1 MTNIAQP
8 ATSTI
13 EPVQGKTQP
22 PRPFVWDDEMDQI
35 PEEAA
40 HEKDRPT
47 SARLEG
53 RFENWGSD

>member
-8 ATSTI
+8 ATST
-13 EPVQGKTQP
+13 EPVQSKPQL
-22 PRPFVWDDEMDQI
+22 PRPFVWDDEMDQL
-35 PEEAA
+35 PDEAA
-40 HEKDRPT
+40 YEKDRPS